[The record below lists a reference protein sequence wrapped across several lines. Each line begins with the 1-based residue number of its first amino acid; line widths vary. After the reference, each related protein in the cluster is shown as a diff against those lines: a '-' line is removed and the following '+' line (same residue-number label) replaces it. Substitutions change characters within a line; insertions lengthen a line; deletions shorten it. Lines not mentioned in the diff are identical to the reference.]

1 MSNEAQELEQ
11 LRDDVRRLT
20 EANEELSVEI
30 SLLHGQIEERDY
42 KIRQLKATLLD
53 VEDLSRRALRMSND
67 EE

>member
-11 LRDDVRRLT
+11 LRDDVRRLM

-30 SLLHGQIEERDY
+30 DLLHDQIQDRDY

-53 VEDLSRRALRMSND
+53 VEDLSRRALRMAND